1 MELSWDNKTEYMNT
15 WNLVETIKPE
25 YMELSWDNKTRIHGT

>member
-1 MELSWDNKTEYMNT
+1 MELSWDNKTEYM
-15 WNLVETIKPE
+15 EPE